1 MYIDVYGERET
12 QIAKERG
19 CESDYGKGWTLFTAS
34 NFEMVVRIY
43 LASLQVVAIPPIP
56 LELYTYIYIKRE
68 RERDGHIVPHTHN
81 TTCINVPDRERNRR
95 ERQTG

>member
-19 CESDYGKGWTLFTAS
+19 SESDDGKGWTLFTAS

-56 LELYTYIYIKRE
+56 LELYIYIHIYKRE
-68 RERDGHIVPHTHN
+68 RERERWTRRSTH
-81 TTCINVPDRERNRR
+81 P
-95 ERQTG
+95 